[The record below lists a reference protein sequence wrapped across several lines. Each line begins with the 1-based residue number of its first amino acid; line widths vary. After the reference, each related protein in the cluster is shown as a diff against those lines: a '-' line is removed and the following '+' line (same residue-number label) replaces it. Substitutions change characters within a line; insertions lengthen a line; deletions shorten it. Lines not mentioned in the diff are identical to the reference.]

1 MPRILLLN
9 PNTNTATTHMMVQ
22 LVQTHCPPAWCV
34 HGVTAS
40 HGVPLITNAVELA
53 QAAVQVQACWQQACS
68 IAASSSQPWDG
79 VILACFADPAIDWL
93 RQNSGVPT
101 IGIGE
106 AAMRAASQHQQRFG
120 IATTT
125 PALDTAMREQA
136 ERWGL
141 SHLYTGARYTAGIPQ
156 QLVTQPG
163 ALEQQLL
170 AAISEC
176 VALDGAQSV
185 VIGGG
190 PLGQAASA
198 LAHQTSTPLIAP
210 LHAAAQWM
218 HSALYPHP

>member
-22 LVQTHCPPAWCV
+22 LVQAHCPPEWCV
-34 HGVTAS
+34 HGVTAV
-40 HGVPLITNAVELA
+40 HGVPLITNAAELA
-53 QAAVQVQACWQQACS
+53 QAAVQVQACWQQACTT
-68 IAASSSQPWDG
+68 AASISQSWDG

-93 RQNSGVPT
+93 RQHTGVPT

-106 AAMRAASQHQQRFG
+106 AAMRAASQHQKRFG

-125 PALDTAMREQA
+125 PALDAAMHEQA
-136 ERWGL
+136 QRWGL
-141 SHLYTGARYTAGIPQ
+141 GHLYTGARYTA

-170 AAISEC
+170 AAISDC

-190 PLGQAASA
+190 PLGQAAAA
-198 LAHQTSTPLIAP
+198 LAHQTATPLIAP

-218 HSALYPHP
+218 RSALHTHP